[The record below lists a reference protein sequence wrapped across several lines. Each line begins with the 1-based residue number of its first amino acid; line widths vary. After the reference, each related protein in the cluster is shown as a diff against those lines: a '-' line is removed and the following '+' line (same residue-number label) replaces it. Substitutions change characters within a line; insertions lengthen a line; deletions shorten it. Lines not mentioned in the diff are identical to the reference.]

1 MYVHHLRKHE
11 KKKSM
16 VKVSLVLK
24 LKTSFVAKAKTFRQ
38 QNVIAINEEE
48 GPAFWNKQRTKL
60 IISSRDPQCLEAKA
74 VS

>member
-1 MYVHHLRKHE
+1 MYVRHLRKHE
-11 KKKSM
+11 KKNPWS
-16 VKVSLVLK
+16 K

-60 IISSRDPQCLEAKA
+60 IISSRDPQCLEAKP